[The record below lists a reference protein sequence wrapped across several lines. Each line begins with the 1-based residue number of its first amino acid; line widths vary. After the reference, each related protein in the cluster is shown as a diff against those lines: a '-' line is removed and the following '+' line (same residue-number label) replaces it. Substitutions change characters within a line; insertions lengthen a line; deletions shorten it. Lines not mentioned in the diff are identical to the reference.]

1 MVSRNAST
9 ASLRCEVWA
18 ADSALLADRAGLAL
32 HLVAPDR
39 IVEAQVAE
47 RVVRLVVGRLAQ
59 KESFRLLATVASADV
74 RMHAEQGFFHRGGQ
88 AGGDAGQGEVVPD
101 FSAGHGMVDEIRRAL
116 GQVAVDE
123 PLVVVAGPVKGAD
136 GIEDSQETDADR
148 SLEAWIQQL
157 SLWGESKGG

>member
-32 HLVAPDR
+32 HLVAPDW

-47 RVVRLVVGRLAQ
+47 RVVRLVVGGLAE
-59 KESFRLLATVASADV
+59 KESFRLLAVAAADIG
-74 RMHAEQGFFHRGGQ
+74 MHAEQDFFNGGGQ
-88 AGGDAGQGEVVPD
+88 PWRDAGQGEVAPD
-101 FSAGHGMVDEIRRAL
+101 FRAGHGMVDEIRRTF

-123 PLVVVAGPVKGAD
+123 PLVVVARPVKGAD
-136 GIEDSQETDADR
+136 GIEDSQEMDAN
-148 SLEAWIQQL
+148 LGFEARIQ
-157 SLWGESKGG
+157 